1 MRWPAGR
8 PAGSP
13 RRRAPELRWLPHL
26 CTARRHRLDFMT
38 MEEGKLQQTY
48 EIFDLAGLSFNLVS
62 MSTVKFTQV
71 RAAPRHPAP
80 PPTP

>member
-1 MRWPAGR
+1 
-8 PAGSP
+8 
-13 RRRAPELRWLPHL
+13 
-26 CTARRHRLDFMT
+26 MT

-62 MSTVKFTQV
+62 MSTLKFTQV